1 MAELMGRDL
10 CGDLHDQA
18 EIVLSHPNKWHH
30 DQQKFLKTAA
40 ISAGLISAAG
50 AETRLHF
57 VEEAEAAA
65 CFALLA
71 NAPLKARLQVLK
83 SFSFCL
89 IINSCLDAES
99 RVE

>member
-1 MAELMGRDL
+1 MAELLGWDL
-10 CGDLHDQA
+10 CGDLHEQA
-18 EIVLSHPNKWHH
+18 EIVLTHPNKWHH

-71 NAPLKARLQVLK
+71 NAPLKDRLQVPK
-83 SFSFCL
+83 SISVCL
-89 IINSCLDAES
+89 RLNSCLDAGS